1 MGGLCSCWEA
11 LAFTKRSASVDL
23 HLKRPRPYR
32 DYITWLQQDISS
44 LRDSG
49 SSLAV
54 YVHRLLLDRPP
65 DSLVS
70 QEESYAE
77 QQIQLSAAATAALQS
92 LARQHQLTLNTWCRA
107 SGLCF

>member
-1 MGGLCSCWEA
+1 MGGLLFLLLGKPCLYEA
-11 LAFTKRSASVDL
+11 FCLGKDL
-23 HLKRPRPYR
+23 HLNALVPIGTTLPGCCSRTHP
-32 DYITWLQQDISS
+32 S

-49 SSLAV
+49 SSSLAV
-54 YVHRLLLDRPP
+54 YAPTSLVVDRPP

-92 LARQHQLTLNTWCRA
+92 LARQHR
-107 SGLCF
+107 